1 MPPSRSTSGV
11 YGGRTAQD
19 RQEERRAR
27 LLEAGAAIWM
37 AEGWAAVSMRAVC
50 ARARLTDRY
59 FYAEF
64 ANVQDLLGTLWDTAN
79 ERALAVVAPAFAGTA
94 GQTPRDR
101 LRGAIAAYITH
112 LATHPD
118 DSRMLFGDS
127 AGCEVL
133 TERQH
138 GLRLQGVALVAAFG
152 EPFLAPGVGRDVFL
166 VRTRMAI
173 GGLVE
178 LLAAWQSGDVPGT
191 IEEIV
196 AHATTYCE
204 LLAAS
209 VVAADLAT

>member
-1 MPPSRSTSGV
+1 MPPSRPRSGV
-11 YGGRTAQD
+11 YGGRTAQE

-27 LLEAGAAIWM
+27 LLDAGTAIWM

-64 ANVQDLLGTLWDTAN
+64 GNVHDLLGTLWDAAN
-79 ERALAVVAPAFAGTA
+79 ERALAVVGPAFAGTA

-101 LRGAIAAYITH
+101 LRGAIAAYISH

-118 DSRMLFGDS
+118 DARMLFGDS

-133 TERQH
+133 TTRQH
-138 GLRLQGVALVAAFG
+138 GLRLQGVALVADFG
-152 EPFLAPGVGRDVFL
+152 EPFLAPGVGRDEFL

-178 LLAAWQSGDVPGT
+178 LLAAWQAGDVPGT
-191 IEEIV
+191 VEEIV

-209 VVAADLAT
+209 VVSADLVT

>member
-1 MPPSRSTSGV
+1 MPASPSRSGV
-11 YGGRTAQD
+11 YGGRTAQE
-19 RQEERRAR
+19 RQADRRAR
-27 LLEAGAAIWM
+27 LLAAGTEIWM

-50 ARARLTDRY
+50 ARAKLTDRY

-64 ANVQDLLGTLWDTAN
+64 GHVHDLLGTLWDAAN
-79 ERALAVVAPAFAGTA
+79 ERALAVVGPAFAGTA

-101 LRGAIAAYITH
+101 LRAAIAAYITH

-118 DSRMLFGDS
+118 DARMLFGDS

-138 GLRLQGVALVAAFG
+138 GLRLQGVAIVAEFG
-152 EPFLAPGVGRDVFL
+152 EPFLAPGVGREDFL

-191 IEEIV
+191 VEEIV

-209 VVAADLAT
+209 VVSAELVT